1 MRGGTLHRLAAR
13 VCEEAGVPF
22 EGGASRADG
31 PLGVAIA
38 RRVEQRIALFED
50 IQANGFQ
57 RARSTPVLGTRRG
70 ALVYLTGGQHR
81 AAALA
86 VLGRPTM
93 PVSVFAPATLRH
105 LKRAKIV

>member
-1 MRGGTLHRLAAR
+1 MSSKSAMR
-13 VCEEAGVPF
+13 C
-22 EGGASRADG
+22 S
-31 PLGVAIA
+31 
-38 RRVEQRIALFED
+38 
-50 IQANGFQ
+50 
-57 RARSTPVLGTRRG
+57 TRRG